1 MKKNTPNIL
10 KFSRLAI
17 LLLCS
22 ILLVGCTGALPNA
35 YSKAR
40 EKTQKILAHNGFKGK
55 VQVKNI
61 KKVILDSAGIYVDY
75 TYSEETYDNQNIS
88 VDGSITFKLDWTVD
102 RADYYTPGLY
112 SETYLQQKSVK
123 KEEQKLFK
131 ELKKQS
137 LGLDIEN
144 FSFKDNTLIDQEAS
158 DNLVRIAKENRKNG
172 KHDFYGYY
180 QIPYQTMIDEH
191 IVTMSIR
198 VSDTENT
205 SKKDLE
211 EAAKKLDASKLPDG
225 EYEFYYFTTDKENS
239 AYYDNSG
246 YIGYTFNIQDGKV
259 VQDEDD

>member
-22 ILLVGCTGALPNA
+22 ILLVGCTVVLPNA

-61 KKVILDSAGIYVDY
+61 KRVILDSAGIYVDY
-75 TYSEETYDNQNIS
+75 TYSEETYDNQTIS
-88 VDGSITFKLDWTVD
+88 LDSKITFNLDWTVNGEE
-102 RADYYTPGLY
+102 YKTPGLY

-137 LGLDIEN
+137 LDLDIVD
-144 FSFKDNTLIDQEAS
+144 FSFSDNTLIDQEAG
-158 DNLVRIAKENRKNG
+158 NHRKYIAEENRKNG
-172 KHDFYGYY
+172 KDDFYGYY

-191 IVTMSIR
+191 LVTMRIE
-198 VSDTENT
+198 VGDTENT

-211 EAAKKLDASKLPDG
+211 EAATKLDASKLPDG
-225 EYEFYYFTTDKENS
+225 EYEFYYFTTDEESSDYNK
-239 AYYDNSG
+239 DK
-246 YIGYTFNIQDGKV
+246 YIHYTFNVQDGKV
-259 VQDEDD
+259 IPYEYD

>member
-22 ILLVGCTGALPNA
+22 ILLVGCTVVLPNA

-61 KKVILDSAGIYVDY
+61 KKVILDTAGIYVDY
-75 TYSEETYDNQNIS
+75 TYSEETYDNQTIS
-88 VDGSITFKLDWTVD
+88 LDSKITFNLDWTVNGEK
-102 RADYYTPGLY
+102 YKTPGLY

-131 ELKKQS
+131 ELKQQS
-137 LGLDIEN
+137 LGLDIVD
-144 FSFKDNTLIDQEAS
+144 FSFSDNTLIDQEAS

-172 KHDFYGYY
+172 KDDFYGYY

-191 IVTMSIR
+191 LVTMRIE
-198 VSDTENT
+198 VGDTENT
-205 SKKDLE
+205 SKKDLK

-225 EYEFYYFTTDKENS
+225 EYEFYYFSTHEDSSDYNKDK
-239 AYYDNSG
+239 
-246 YIGYTFNIQDGKV
+246 YIHYTFNVQDGKV
-259 VQDEDD
+259 IPYEYD

>member
-10 KFSRLAI
+10 KLSCLAI

-22 ILLVGCTGALPNA
+22 SLLVGCTGALPNA

-55 VQVKNI
+55 VQVKHI
-61 KKVILDSAGIYVDY
+61 KKVILDSAGIYVFY
-75 TYSEETYDNQNIS
+75 TYSEETYDNQTIS
-88 VDGSITFKLDWTVD
+88 LDDKITFQLDWTVV
-102 RADYYTPGLY
+102 REEYKTPGLY
-112 SETYLQQKSVK
+112 SQTYLQQKSVK

-137 LGLDIEN
+137 LGLDIED
-144 FSFKDNTLIDQEAS
+144 FSFRDNTLIDQEAG
-158 DNLVRIAKENRKNG
+158 NRRKHLAEENRKNG

-211 EAAKKLDASKLPDG
+211 EAATKLDASKLPDG
-225 EYEFYYFTTDKENS
+225 EYKFYYFSTDEDSSDYNK
-239 AYYDNSG
+239 DK
-246 YIGYTFNIQDGKV
+246 YIHYTFNVQDGKV
-259 VQDEDD
+259 IPYEYD

>member
-1 MKKNTPNIL
+1 MKKNTPYIITL
-10 KFSRLAI
+10 SRLAI

-22 ILLVGCTGALPNA
+22 SLLVGCTGALPNA

-75 TYSEETYDNQNIS
+75 TYSEETYDNQTIS
-88 VDGSITFKLDWTVD
+88 LDSKITFNLDWTVNGEE
-102 RADYYTPGLY
+102 YVTPSHY
-112 SETYLQQKSVK
+112 WESYLQQKSVK

-137 LGLDIEN
+137 LGLDIED
-144 FSFKDNTLIDQEAS
+144 FSFRDHTTIDQEAG
-158 DNLVRIAKENRKNG
+158 NRKKHLAEENRKNG

-180 QIPYQTMIDEH
+180 QIPYQTMIEEH
-191 IVTMSIR
+191 LVTMEIKVHDSKNI
-198 VSDTENT
+198 
-205 SKKDLE
+205 SKKDLK
-211 EAAKKLDASKLPDG
+211 EAATKLDASKFPDG
-225 EYEFYYFTTDKENS
+225 EYEFYFYSIDE
-239 AYYDNSG
+239 DN
-246 YIGYTFNIQDGKV
+246 YNHIGYTFNVQDGKV

>member
-1 MKKNTPNIL
+1 MKKNTPYIITL
-10 KFSRLAI
+10 SRLAI

-22 ILLVGCTGALPNA
+22 SLLVGCTGALPNA

-102 RADYYTPGLY
+102 REDYYTLSLY

-137 LGLDIEN
+137 LGFDIED
-144 FSFKDNTLIDQEAS
+144 FSFKDNTLIDQEAG
-158 DNLVRIAKENRKNG
+158 NRRKHLAEENRKNG

-259 VQDEDD
+259 VQDDDD

>member
-1 MKKNTPNIL
+1 MKKITPYIITL
-10 KFSRLAI
+10 SRLAI

-22 ILLVGCTGALPNA
+22 SLLVGCTMVLPNA

-55 VQVKNI
+55 VEVKHI
-61 KKVILDSAGIYVDY
+61 KKVFLDSAGIYVDY
-75 TYSEETYDNQNIS
+75 IYSEETYDNQTIS
-88 VDGSITFKLDWTVD
+88 LDSQITFNLDWTVV
-102 RADYYTPGLY
+102 REEYKTPGLY
-112 SETYLQQKSVK
+112 SQTYLQQKSVK

-191 IVTMSIR
+191 LVTMKIK
-198 VSDTENT
+198 VHD
-205 SKKDLE
+205 SKKL
-211 EAAKKLDASKLPDG
+211 ARK
-225 EYEFYYFTTDKENS
+225 
-239 AYYDNSG
+239 
-246 YIGYTFNIQDGKV
+246 I
-259 VQDEDD
+259 